1 MTSLRN
7 RLLAG
12 LVGAV
17 VLVGALGAWLSY
29 RIARAEADAF
39 FDAQLRETALLLRD
53 EVQVFPGGARLPRA
67 VPEYDFIVQVWS
79 REGVRVY
86 LSRPHEIVPGLT
98 GPGLSTIRTS
108 SGSWRVFGVDTGGG
122 VIQVA
127 QPMDVRERRAAR
139 LALRSLAPFAVLV
152 PTLSILIAWIVA
164 RTVQPVGGFA
174 AALRRR
180 RSDDIQ
186 PVEVRGLP
194 DEVRPVAEALN
205 ELLARLRSALERER
219 AFLADAAHELR
230 TPLTALDLQAQTVVE
245 AREEDRAAALGD
257 LRSGVARVA
266 RLVEQ
271 LLALAR
277 EQHGASAASVLLD
290 LDELVRRTVADF
302 VPLAEAAG
310 IDLGIEA
317 AEAVRVSGDADAL
330 RRLLGNLLDNA
341 VRYTPAGGRVDVTV
355 GREAGVPPRA
365 VVTVT
370 DTGPGIS
377 PDERERV
384 FARFHRVPGTAGT
397 GSGLGLALVR
407 SIAARHD
414 GAVALEDGPGGRGLR
429 AVLRLPAVAAS

>member
-1 MTSLRN
+1 VTSLRN

-53 EVQVFPGGARLPRA
+53 EVQVFPGGARVPRA

-86 LSRPHEIVPGLT
+86 LSRPHEFVPGLT
-98 GPGLSTIRTS
+98 GPGLTTVRTRTT
-108 SGSWRVFGVDTGGG
+108 SWRVFGVDTGGG

-164 RTVQPVGGFA
+164 RTVRPVRGFA

-180 RSDDIQ
+180 RPDD
-186 PVEVRGLP
+186 VEPIAVTGLP

-205 ELLARLRSALERER
+205 DLLARLRSALDRER

-230 TPLTALDLQAQTVVE
+230 TPLTALDLQAQVVVD
-245 AREEDRAAALGD
+245 AREEDRGAALDD
-257 LRSGVARVA
+257 LRAGVARVA

-271 LLALAR
+271 LLAIAR
-277 EQHGASAASVLLD
+277 EQHGTAAAPEPLD

-310 IDLGIEA
+310 IDLGIDA
-317 AEAVRVSGDADAL
+317 AEPVRVVGDADAL

-341 VRYTPAGGRVDVTV
+341 VRYTPAGGRVDVAV
-355 GREAGVPPRA
+355 GFEGGTHPRA

-370 DTGPGIS
+370 DTGPGI
-377 PDERERV
+377 PPGERERV
-384 FARFHRVPGTAGT
+384 FDRFHRVPGTTGT
-397 GSGLGLALVR
+397 GSGLGLALAR
-407 SIAARHD
+407 SIAGRH
-414 GAVALEDGPGGRGLR
+414 GGEVRLEDGPAGQGLR
-429 AVLRLPAVAAS
+429 AVLRLAAITRP

>member
-17 VLVGALGAWLSY
+17 VVVGALGAWLSY
-29 RIARAEADAF
+29 WIARAEADAF

-53 EVQVFPGGARLPRA
+53 EVQVFPGGARLPRT

-86 LSRPHEIVPGLT
+86 LSRPHQVVPGLT
-98 GPGLSTIRTS
+98 GPGLSTARTPA
-108 SGSWRVFGVDTGGG
+108 GSWRVFGVDTGRG

-152 PTLSILIAWIVA
+152 PTLSILVAWIVA
-164 RTVQPVGGFA
+164 RAVRPVRAFA
-174 AALRRR
+174 GTLRQRS
-180 RSDDIQ
+180 SDDVR
-186 PVEVRGLP
+186 PVAVDDLP

-205 ELLARLRSALERER
+205 ELLARLRAALTRER

-230 TPLTALDLQAQTVVE
+230 TPLTALDLQAQAVVE
-245 AREEDRAAALGD
+245 ARDEDRAAALSA
-257 LRSGVARVA
+257 LRAGVARVA

-271 LLALAR
+271 LLAIAR
-277 EQHGASAASVLLD
+277 EQHGDAATPVPLD
-290 LDELVRRTVADF
+290 LDELARRTVADF

-310 IDLGIEA
+310 IDLGIDS
-317 AEAVRVSGDADAL
+317 AEPVTVAGDAEAL

-341 VRYTPAGGRVDVTV
+341 VRYTPAGGRVDVVV
-355 GREAGVPPRA
+355 GREAAAPARA

-370 DTGPGIS
+370 DTGPGI
-377 PDERERV
+377 PPGERERV
-384 FARFHRVPGTAGT
+384 FDRFHRVPGTTGT
-397 GSGLGLALVR
+397 GSGLGLALAR
-407 SIAARHD
+407 SIATRHD
-414 GAVALEDGPGGRGLR
+414 GEVALEDGPGGRGLR
-429 AVLRLPAVAAS
+429 AVLRLPAITAP